1 MDWVNVIQETLRYM
15 EENLLTVTSP
25 KEVALKVH
33 VSASYLQTS
42 FQMITGFSIG
52 EYIRNRRLYL
62 AAMELLEKDVKVI
75 DISEKYGY
83 ETPESFTKAFSR
95 FHDATPNEIKKEK
108 KPIKAFLPL
117 KLSFSVKGADT
128 VDVVIEKSPKMRLIG
143 KADIFSN
150 DTCFQVI
157 PGYVEGF
164 WREQSRKGFFPEPF
178 RGFYGVSVGESYDVL
193 NASGEPWL
201 NDYSESDAQKISF
214 AETFLFLVGIDY
226 DGREVP
232 EGMNVIELP
241 ETLWAK
247 FRCVDDSVKALQDL
261 RLYIFREWLMD
272 TDEYEPAGEFNVECY
287 EVPNEDGKGT
297 HNEIWLPVRRS
308 KNT

>member
-1 MDWVNVIQETLRYM
+1 MDWVYVIQETLRYM

-143 KADIFSN
+143 KADLFSN

-164 WREQSRKGFFPEPF
+164 WREQSKKGFFPEPF

-214 AETFLFLVGIDY
+214 AEKFLFLVGIDY

-232 EGMNVIELP
+232 EGMHVIEIP

-247 FRCVDDSVKALQDL
+247 FRCKDDSVKALQDL
-261 RLYIFREWLMD
+261 RVYIFREWLLD
-272 TDEYEPAGEFNVECY
+272 TDEYEPAGEFNVEYY

-308 KNT
+308 KSI

>member
-214 AETFLFLVGIDY
+214 AENFLFLVGIDY

-232 EGMNVIELP
+232 EGMTVIELP
-241 ETLWAK
+241 EMLWAK

-308 KNT
+308 KNS